1 MRMENPLRD
10 PQLVKEMLEY
20 VEGTGR
26 FNFV

>member
-1 MRMENPLRD
+1 MRMKNLLGD